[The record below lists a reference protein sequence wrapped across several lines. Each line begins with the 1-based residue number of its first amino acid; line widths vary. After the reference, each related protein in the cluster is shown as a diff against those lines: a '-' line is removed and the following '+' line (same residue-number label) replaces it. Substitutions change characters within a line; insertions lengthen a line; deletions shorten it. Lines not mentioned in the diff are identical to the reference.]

1 MNSDKKIPKQK
12 IDDIN
17 TNIPSLIVKNE
28 NKIKLSNKY
37 HVTLNGDARII
48 SASNLDDIIQ
58 NIKTKY
64 ALNNLHQI
72 RINYW
77 SDEYHE
83 WIFLDTFPP
92 ENTKLQVILMEPA
105 YVFLKVFL

>member
-1 MNSDKKIPKQK
+1 MNSDNKISKPK
-12 IDDIN
+12 IDDVN
-17 TNIPSLIVKNE
+17 KNVPSLIVKND

-48 SASNLDDIIQ
+48 SASTLEDIIQ
-58 NIKTKY
+58 NVKIKY
-64 ALNNLHQI
+64 ALSNSHQI

-92 ENTKLQVILMEPA
+92 ENTKLQVVLMDSA
-105 YVFLKVFL
+105 YVFFKA

>member
-1 MNSDKKIPKQK
+1 MLPKQ
-12 IDDIN
+12 IDIADDLNNIN
-17 TNIPSLIVKNE
+17 SIPSLIVK
-28 NKIKLSNKY
+28 KDGRIKVSNRY
-37 HVTLNGDARII
+37 HVSLNGDTRII

-58 NIKTKY
+58 NIKVKY
-64 ALNNLHQI
+64 GLNNSAQI

-92 ENTKLQVILMEPA
+92 ENTKLQVVLMEPM
-105 YVFLKVFL
+105 